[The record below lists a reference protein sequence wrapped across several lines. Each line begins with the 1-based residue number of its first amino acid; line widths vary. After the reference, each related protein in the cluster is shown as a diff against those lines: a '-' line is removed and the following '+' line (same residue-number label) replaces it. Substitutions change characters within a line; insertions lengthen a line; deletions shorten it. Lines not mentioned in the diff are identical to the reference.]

1 MLGLGGSQTIDDKL
15 GEFNDVEKVCAACAF
30 DDTII
35 VTYQFRFTAYTFK
48 ASSLVTDLRGKNEDR
63 VREA

>member
-1 MLGLGGSQTIDDKL
+1 LDGSQTIDDKL
-15 GEFNDVEKVCAACAF
+15 GKFNHVEKIGAAGAL

-35 VTYQFRFTAYTFK
+35 VTYQFRFTAYAFK